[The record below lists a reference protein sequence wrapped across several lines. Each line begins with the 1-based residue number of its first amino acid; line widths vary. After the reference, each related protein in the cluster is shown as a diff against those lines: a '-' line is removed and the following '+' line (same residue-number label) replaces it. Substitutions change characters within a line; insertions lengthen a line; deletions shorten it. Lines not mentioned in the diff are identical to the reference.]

1 MGLDKDFEEMIF
13 VKYSLYQTIEFDKDF
28 ERAFPKSFLLSPPSS
43 QLDGPNLELLLNY
56 INVNIVIE
64 YG

>member
-1 MGLDKDFEEMIF
+1 MGLDKDFEEMNF
-13 VKYSLYQTIEFDKDF
+13 VKYSLYQTIELDKDF

-56 INVNIVIE
+56 TNVSIVIE